1 MEGNGIQAFRWQI
14 LQRKWNNYARWP
26 KMLMI
31 QKLPFCW
38 CRVHNLIVYWLPR
51 AIEFS
56 VSRMADS
63 VRSKILYVI
72 SNSFTF
78 GRKDKKMLKILWSQK
93 CTVIRA
99 QNRETWNFQQNP
111 EFLSKN
117 HWNAFRLACAAN
129 SSLRK
134 KKMHLCMMLLARTS
148 TCSSCTVCWHW
159 SVTACAQIGWAL
171 LILSWMRQKREYTI
185 ACTHAKA
192 ERYVYGRSDRLVHAR
207 ARNPKRPQRLRQLH
221 WACDNADVPL
231 NLLTAASKFSSYI
244 LLNSI
249 NVKRIWI
256 GNYTRENLTS
266 AVFVFFFYSIFGAPV
281 NVRRFV
287 HVPWI
292 VYGAAI

>member
-31 QKLPFCW
+31 QKLPFYW

-134 KKMHLCMMLLARTS
+134 KNASVHDAVGTHIDLFVMHGVLALIGNCLCTDWLSSSHPLLDAAEERIHDRMH
-148 TCSSCTVCWHW
+148 TCKGREIRIRSIG
-159 SVTACAQIGWAL
+159 SVG
-171 LILSWMRQKREYTI
+171 
-185 ACTHAKA
+185 ACTSEKPETASTA
-192 ERYVYGRSDRLVHAR
+192 TAVALG
-207 ARNPKRPQRLRQLH
+207 LRQCRCTIESFNGCIEILIVH
-221 WACDNADVPL
+221 II
-231 NLLTAASKFSSYI
+231 KFNKCKTHLDRKLYTWKSYI
-244 LLNSI
+244 C
-249 NVKRIWI
+249 R
-256 GNYTRENLTS
+256 
-266 AVFVFFFYSIFGAPV
+266 FCFFFYSIFGAPV